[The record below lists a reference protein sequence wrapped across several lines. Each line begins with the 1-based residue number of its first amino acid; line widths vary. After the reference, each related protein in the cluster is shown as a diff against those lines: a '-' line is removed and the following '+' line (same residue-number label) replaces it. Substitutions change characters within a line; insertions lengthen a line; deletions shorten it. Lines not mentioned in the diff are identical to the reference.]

1 MGWLAAVLLFGAS
14 PGVHPAEAAA
24 TPLIAIIID
33 DMGNQRALGRDAL
46 ALPGPVTYAFLPF
59 TPHAAPLA
67 REARTKRKEIMLHLP
82 MASHP
87 GMPLGPA
94 ALDLH
99 MTEREFKSTLEAA
112 LESLPDVRGV
122 NNHMGSLLTR
132 HPGAMRWVMET
143 LQSSEGLYFVDSRTT
158 VATVA
163 EQVAKEH
170 RLPSGR
176 RDVFL
181 DNARHPEMI
190 RAQFARLVNRAR
202 KNGTAIGI
210 GHPYPETIAVLRDQ
224 LTHLDRRGVRL
235 VSVSRLLELQEK
247 REWQEPS
254 SPSLKVVKNSKQ

>member
-1 MGWLAAVLLFGAS
+1 MLLFAFSPPAQTVEAS
-14 PGVHPAEAAA
+14 A

-33 DMGNQRALGRDAL
+33 DMGNQRGLGREAL
-46 ALPGPVTYAFLPF
+46 ALPGQVTYAFLPF

-67 REARTKRKEIMLHLP
+67 REARTRRKEIMLHLP

-99 MTEREFKSTLEAA
+99 MTERAFKSTLEAA
-112 LESLPDVRGV
+112 LQSLPEVRGV

-132 HPGAMRWVMET
+132 HPGAMSWVMET
-143 LQSSEGLYFVDSRTT
+143 LKSTGGLYFIDSRTT

-190 RAQFARLVNRAR
+190 RAQFARLVQKAR
-202 KNGTAIGI
+202 KNGSAIGI

-224 LTHLDRRGVRL
+224 LPNLDRRGVRL
-235 VSVSRLLELQEK
+235 VSVSRLLEIQEK

-254 SPSLKVVKNSKQ
+254 SPSLKVVKNSKR